1 MEELKQK
8 VAKQNAFIDKMREN
22 IILNR
27 NNFSSNEKVSNL
39 EELFEKND
47 FLRNTDKI
55 A

>member
-27 NNFSSNEKVSNL
+27 SNFETLKNL
-39 EELFEKND
+39 TLHQMK
-47 FLRNTDKI
+47 KS
-55 A
+55 